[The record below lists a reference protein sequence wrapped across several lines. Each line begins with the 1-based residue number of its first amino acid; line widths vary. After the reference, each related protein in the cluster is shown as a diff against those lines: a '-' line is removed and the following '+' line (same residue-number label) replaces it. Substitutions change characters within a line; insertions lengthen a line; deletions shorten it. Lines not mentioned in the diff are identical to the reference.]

1 MGAASISKNGRYLA
15 YSVDSNGSE
24 RFTARIKDLETGEL
38 LADEIPETL
47 SGLTWVANDTMIAYG
62 KANENWRVNNVRL
75 HRLGTEVSDDVEIY
89 TEEDISFRVGSG
101 LSAQD
106 DWLII
111 STGDNETS
119 EIRLVRADD
128 PTGEQILISARQKV
142 ESILSTFETMNC
154 LSGPT
159 TSTSIFVSLSRR
171 LKIQGH
177 GRMLYQVR
185 MIFT

>member
-75 HRLGTEVSDDVEIY
+75 HRLGTEVSDDVKSTRRRTY
-89 TEEDISFRVGSG
+89 
-101 LSAQD
+101 LSVWGQ
-106 DWLII
+106 
-111 STGDNETS
+111 G
-119 EIRLVRADD
+119 LVR
-128 PTGEQILISARQKV
+128 
-142 ESILSTFETMNC
+142 
-154 LSGPT
+154 
-159 TSTSIFVSLSRR
+159 
-171 LKIQGH
+171 
-177 GRMLYQVR
+177 R
-185 MIFT
+185 MIG